1 MTLKMIKCKDIFIH
15 FHARP
20 FICALYN
27 FPIKTA
33 VAFYFFL
40 LPLELRFEEPSLSWS
55 VSMLCAFHPNTHHT
69 SLYLLWPPFPPV
81 TCVYL
86 CIFLIT
92 CFSCSGAAIC
102 RIPCKVKKMPLLRPE
117 LGLRR
122 RGPSGQRL
130 RASSST
136 MGGTKEKEATGL
148 KMGWDGNPKAAV
160 TGWVSALVCGL

>member
-1 MTLKMIKCKDIFIH
+1 MTLKKIECKDIFIH

-33 VAFYFFL
+33 AAFYFFL
-40 LPLELRFEEPSLSWS
+40 LPPELRFEEPSLSWS
-55 VSMLCAFHPNTHHT
+55 VSMFCAFHPNTHHHT
-69 SLYLLWPPFPPV
+69 SLYLLLPPFPPV

-102 RIPCKVKKMPLLRPE
+102 RIPCKVIKKMPLLD
-117 LGLRR
+117 LN
-122 RGPSGQRL
+122 RGCEG
-130 RASSST
+130 
-136 MGGTKEKEATGL
+136 
-148 KMGWDGNPKAAV
+148 AAPAD
-160 TGWVSALVCGL
+160 SF

>member
-1 MTLKMIKCKDIFIH
+1 MRGLSFVPSII
-15 FHARP
+15 
-20 FICALYN
+20 
-27 FPIKTA
+27 
-33 VAFYFFL
+33 
-40 LPLELRFEEPSLSWS
+40 SLSKLRWLFTFFIAAWTS
-55 VSMLCAFHPNTHHT
+55 LWRALLVMERLNALCLSSQHT
-69 SLYLLWPPFPPV
+69 SHIALSFMTTFPPPV

-102 RIPCKVKKMPLLRPE
+102 RIPCKVKKMPE

-136 MGGTKEKEATGL
+136 MSGTKEKEATGL